1 MGKQTDIRGEQ
12 TGVLKRL
19 LSEKRGHGDPYIRGE
34 TRNKESFINVGEAAF
49 TTTEKTLTIF
59 TDVVNPKIVIATPSG
74 TIPTHSGVVWALNTK
89 GRTSSG
95 SYIDITRGDGSTSAM
110 PVSVLVV
117 GIDTK

>member
-1 MGKQTDIRGEQ
+1 MANQTDIRGDQ

-34 TRNKESFINVGEAAF
+34 TRNKESFINVGEAVF

-59 TDVVNPKIVIATPSG
+59 TDVVNPKVVIATPSG
-74 TIPTHSGVVWALNTK
+74 ASPSHSGVVWKLNTK

-95 SYIDITRGDGSTSAM
+95 SYIDIIRGDGSASAM
-110 PVSVLVV
+110 PVSVMVV
-117 GIDTK
+117 GVDTK

>member
-1 MGKQTDIRGEQ
+1 MGKQTDIRGDQ
-12 TGVLKRL
+12 DGVLKRL
-19 LSEKRGHGDPYIRGE
+19 LSEKRGHGNPYIRGE

-59 TDVVNPKIVIATPSG
+59 TDVMNPKIVIATPSG
-74 TIPTHSGVVWALNTK
+74 TVPTQSGVTWALNER

-95 SYIDITRGDGSTSAM
+95 SYIDIIRGETNPSAL

-117 GIDTK
+117 GVDTK